1 MVMIQSSEQPQTFV
15 PTATTLAALL
25 ACGIFVT
32 IGLFSPGLVLPQ
44 MAMAFSSTPSA
55 LLLSELTGTIAG
67 FSFALSAPFCG
78 ALVGRR
84 GCRQVI
90 LPGLVLFA
98 VFGVLPAALDNL
110 WLIVIARFLLGIA
123 TAAVFTAALAG
134 IGTMAPHIR
143 AKMFGWFSVVGGVA
157 AIILFPIVG
166 QLGHFGWRP
175 AFLVHLTS
183 LAVLPLALAIPASL
197 GRRPRAVDTMQADQG
212 VPRWNRAMLGILLIS
227 ALAGM
232 GMILSPMYG
241 PIYLASLGLTDTRF
255 VAIPLMIGAAAAVL
269 GSAAYGVANRIFG
282 IRGIFIAAGSLMGT
296 ALIVAGLTRNIIVFS
311 AAIAGMSAMV
321 ALLSPNL
328 NAAAVHY
335 NRPERAAQAI
345 GLTNGMMFGAQLLF
359 PFLAAAARAH
369 LGISGVFL
377 AFGVVIVAAALL
389 MTTMRPP
396 TPTG

>member
-1 MVMIQSSEQPQTFV
+1 MDMMQSNDQSPNVAPTRT
-15 PTATTLAALL
+15 TATALL

-44 MAMAFSSTPSA
+44 IAAAFSGTPQA
-55 LLLSELTGTIAG
+55 PLLSELIGTIAG

-78 ALVGRR
+78 TLVGLR

-98 VFGVLPAALDNL
+98 AFGALPAVLDNL
-110 WLIVIARFLLGIA
+110 WLIVAIRFALGIA

-134 IGTMAPHIR
+134 IGTLAPHIR
-143 AKMFGWFSVVGGVA
+143 ARMFGWFSVVGGIA
-157 AIILFPIVG
+157 AIVLFPIVG

-197 GRRPRAVDTMQADQG
+197 GRRPRTVATAQTAHRT
-212 VPRWNRAMLGILLIS
+212 PFPAKAMAGILVMA

-232 GMILSPMYG
+232 GMILAPMYG
-241 PIYLASLGLTDTRF
+241 PIYLASLGLTDTRLA
-255 VAIPLMIGAAAAVL
+255 AIPLMIGAAAAVL
-269 GSAAYGVANRIFG
+269 GSAAYGLANRILG
-282 IRGIFIAAGSLMGT
+282 IRGIFVGAGCMMGV
-296 ALIVAGLTRNIIVFS
+296 ALVVAGFTRNIVVFS

-328 NAAAVHY
+328 NAAAVQF

-345 GLTNGMMFGAQLLF
+345 GLTNGIMFGAQLLF
-359 PFLAAAARAH
+359 PFLAAAARAQF
-369 LGISGVFL
+369 GISGVFF
-377 AFGVVIVAAALL
+377 AFGVVISAAALL
-389 MTTMRPP
+389 MAAIRPP
-396 TPTG
+396 AATH